1 MNISENKIRDIKIN
15 TFDKIMNCD
24 SQELDGQRLVL
35 K

>member
-1 MNISENKIRDIKIN
+1 MNISEIKIRDFKIN

-24 SQELDGQRLVL
+24 SQDLDGQSLVL